1 MTTQVYTRLLTENC
15 EECGGPVIL
24 VDGEHVCRNCGLVHE
39 QKLST
44 SNFAEAE
51 TEGEVSL
58 LQMSHVAPGN
68 RACIVDGLG
77 SYLGYP
83 NSFYFHD
90 AGGASL
96 SPYAQRLYSRLKYIC
111 DKRTRFSGNET
122 AYRTLSSLNRVV
134 ELLRI
139 PNSARDRAAYLY
151 RKAIKA
157 SLGNRYSTSTV
168 LMAYCL
174 LLATREIDTSNPTT
188 IQEIANAF
196 RKLGHRVSSSI
207 IIKAGLHYKVFLD
220 VGSKI
225 RRSEDYLNK
234 VLRQVSSSDPIV
246 NWLSKFKI
254 SPQQYKESLFVTSSD
269 ILRKISNSDRGGRS
283 PYAFAVSTV
292 YAAEKLLA
300 KNECRKPFLTQ
311 KLLAEIT
318 GVAEYTIREH
328 FCTVLKNFVK
338 ANQY

>member
-1 MTTQVYTRLLTENC
+1 MSTQICSRLLAENC

-24 VDGEHVCRNCGLVHE
+24 VDGEYVCRNCGLVHE
-39 QKLST
+39 QKLGT
-44 SNFAEAE
+44 SKFTKTEAE
-51 TEGEVSL
+51 GEASL
-58 LQMSHVAPGN
+58 LQMSHAAPGN
-68 RACIVDGLG
+68 RACMVDGLG

-96 SPYAQRLYSRLKYIC
+96 SPYAQRLYSRLKYIY
-111 DKRTRFSGNET
+111 DKRTRFSDHET
-122 AYRTLSSLNRVV
+122 AYRTLSSLNRVA

-139 PNSARDRAAYLY
+139 PKNVRDRAAYLY
-151 RKAIKA
+151 RKAIRA
-157 SLGNRYSTSTV
+157 SSGNRYSTNTV

-174 LLATREIDTSNPTT
+174 LLATREMDTSNPTT

-196 RKLGHRVSSSI
+196 RKLGHRVSSPI
-207 IIKAGLHYKVFLD
+207 IIKAGLHYKSFLNVD
-220 VGSKI
+220 FKI

-234 VLRQVSSSDPIV
+234 VLRQVSSSDLV
-246 NWLSKFKI
+246 LNWLSKFKI
-254 SPQQYKESLFVTSSD
+254 TPQGYKESLFVTSLS
-269 ILRKISNSDRGGRS
+269 ILRKIGNSDRGGRS

-292 YAAEKLLA
+292 YAAEKLLS
-300 KNECRKPFLTQ
+300 KNGCRKPFLTQ

-328 FCTVLKNFVK
+328 FCTILKNFVRAK
-338 ANQY
+338 